1 MLLLVLLLSPPL
13 CPPYMLCSSPYLA
26 SACSQV
32 LANNGFPAAFHTT
45 ICTPS
50 LSSLRI
56 GPSAGS
62 DVPNVCNCLVADLL
76 DDGVLSGGLI
86 PAVANALEEL
96 IVREGPVLVPQQ
108 VTVSAQAVGMR
119 PSVVEVEGIWQGGG
133 SSSCSGGCDGSTDSS
148 GNSSSG
154 GTVRLDLTAL
164 NAYR

>member
-1 MLLLVLLLSPPL
+1 MSAAAAAATTVSTLSA
-13 CPPYMLCSSPYLA
+13 MLCSSPYLA
-26 SACSQV
+26 AACSQV
-32 LANNGFPAAFHTT
+32 LADNGFPAASHTT

-56 GPSAGS
+56 GPTPGT
-62 DVPNVCNCLVADLL
+62 DMPNICNCLVADLL

-96 IVREGPVLVPQQ
+96 LVREGPVLVPQH
-108 VTVSAQAVGMR
+108 VTVSAQAVGVK

-133 SSSCSGGCDGSTDSS
+133 SSGSGSGGCDGSS
-148 GNSSSG
+148 GSSG

-164 NAYR
+164 DAYR